1 MTDKMNINFTK
12 QLNTCLFQLVLFIG
26 LIGAFTT
33 NSEKAHAQAG
43 ELYTA
48 SEVVNAGH
56 NFFGKTAGA
65 IAGALEKTFARYGLP
80 NGYILGE
87 EASGAFIGGLRY
99 GEGKLHTKNA
109 GDHTVFWQGP
119 SIGFDYGADGNRTMM
134 LVYNLPDIDSIY
146 KRYFGVSGSAFVLG
160 GIGVTALTNKG
171 VHLIPVRSG
180 VGARIGVNIGYLK
193 LRKTPRIN
201 PF

>member
-1 MTDKMNINFTK
+1 MTDKTNISYTK
-12 QLNTCLFQLVLFIG
+12 RLKLCIFQAVFFIG
-26 LIGAFTT
+26 LIGAYTL

-43 ELYTA
+43 EVYTA
-48 SEVVNAGH
+48 QEVVNAGH
-56 NFFGKTAGA
+56 NFFGKTSGA
-65 IAGALEKTFARYGLP
+65 IAGALEKTFAKFGLP

-119 SIGFDYGADGNRTMM
+119 SVGLDYGADGNRTMM

-146 KRYFGVSGSAFVLG
+146 KRYFGISGSAYVIG
-160 GIGVTALTNKG
+160 GIGVTVLTNKG
-171 VHLIPVRSG
+171 VHLVPVRSG
-180 VGARIGVNIGYLK
+180 VGARLGINVGYLK